1 MKNPINGTVEFIETT
16 FGAIATFSC
25 VVGYNLTGNNGQD
38 TRECL
43 FGGWSGE
50 DPTCESMT
58 NKSFFSEVSLYT
70 ILLSTVVD
78 CDQLPPVLNG
88 TINYSGFKFWD
99 TATYSCDVGYDLL
112 LNSQN
117 SSTRICTASGEW
129 SDDPPSCQS

>member
-1 MKNPINGTVEFIETT
+1 MKNPINGTVEFTETT

-58 NKSFFSEVSLYT
+58 NKSFFQKLAYILYYFPQLL
-70 ILLSTVVD
+70 IVINYLLSLMVPSITVALSSGT
-78 CDQLPPVLNG
+78 QQHIPVMLG
-88 TINYSGFKFWD
+88 IMY
-99 TATYSCDVGYDLL
+99 C
-112 LNSQN
+112 
-117 SSTRICTASGEW
+117 
-129 SDDPPSCQS
+129 